1 MIEIRKKYTIQKE
14 FADGKQDEC
23 LDESDT
29 YFDERIEKEI
39 KG

>member
-1 MIEIRKKYTIQKE
+1 MRKKYTIEKE
-14 FADGKQDEC
+14 FADGKHDEC